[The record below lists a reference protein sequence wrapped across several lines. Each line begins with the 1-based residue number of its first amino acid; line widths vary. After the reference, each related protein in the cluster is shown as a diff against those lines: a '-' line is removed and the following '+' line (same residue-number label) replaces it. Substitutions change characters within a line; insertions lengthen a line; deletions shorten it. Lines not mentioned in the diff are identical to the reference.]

1 MSFETTYINDKIISK
16 IEEEQK
22 LKELL
27 VEVRTTIESNYD
39 TFTELK
45 DYINKMEEQTK
56 LEDIIGYNKNTFID
70 DIIKKLY
77 EGMNPINETDV
88 KKLKKLLIEGL
99 EDPSKLDSRV
109 MFMKTLKEIKA
120 MIKKD
125 NVDKCYEHF
134 KSSTSVLSLDNPF
147 NEARIPSF
155 TKDDLNIITTK
166 QEYANLY
173 MEIDPT
179 SSNPTPNNP
188 TLKSL
193 YSKAKELTLDD
204 IKDKDKV
211 SIISI
216 IKINEDYYIIPTA
229 ICLLYYITED
239 LKGMMIDNYSPDYY
253 VVLRGV
259 IDVGELSPIKTKPN
273 IEGNI
278 IKDDNELYET
288 ESVKCQFLLTQ
299 SRCELLIIPDKP
311 TDTKTIDFK
320 KHIQHSLKASSF
332 NVMDDIEQQRK
343 LANEKS
349 PPPSSPPSSP
359 PASSKESIDAATAV
373 SIAAAASSN

>member
-1 MSFETTYINDKIISK
+1 
-16 IEEEQK
+16 
-22 LKELL
+22 
-27 VEVRTTIESNYD
+27 
-39 TFTELK
+39 
-45 DYINKMEEQTK
+45 
-56 LEDIIGYNKNTFID
+56 
-70 DIIKKLY
+70 
-77 EGMNPINETDV
+77 
-88 KKLKKLLIEGL
+88 
-99 EDPSKLDSRV
+99 
-109 MFMKTLKEIKA
+109 
-120 MIKKD
+120 
-125 NVDKCYEHF
+125 
-134 KSSTSVLSLDNPF
+134 
-147 NEARIPSF
+147 
-155 TKDDLNIITTK
+155 
-166 QEYANLY
+166 

-239 LKGMMIDNYSPDYY
+239 LKAMMIDNYSPEFY
-253 VVLRGV
+253 VVLTGE

-311 TDTKTIDFK
+311 TDIKTIDFK

-359 PASSKESIDAATAV
+359 PASSKESINAATAV

>member
-1 MSFETTYINDKIISK
+1 MSFETTYIKKKIISEIKKELNLKDILDEVKKTIQSKYDILTTLKKYITK
-16 IEEEQK
+16 IENEG
-22 LKELL
+22 
-27 VEVRTTIESNYD
+27 
-39 TFTELK
+39 
-45 DYINKMEEQTK
+45 TK
-56 LEDIIGYNKNTFID
+56 LEDIIGYNKETFID
-70 DIIKKLY
+70 DIVKKLY
-77 EGMNPINETDV
+77 EGRNPINKNEE

-99 EDPSKLDSRV
+99 EDPSKLESWRRH
-109 MFMKTLKEIKA
+109 MKKINA

-125 NVDKCYEHF
+125 NADKCYEHF
-134 KSSTSVLSLDNPF
+134 KSSPGVASLDIRF
-147 NEARIPSF
+147 DEAPHPSF
-155 TKDDLNIITTK
+155 TKDDLNIITTI

-179 SSNPTPNNP
+179 PNNPTPNNP